1 MRLLCGHCSIPSWS
15 TAAPAIRLSISKTL
29 FEKRAILF
37 DLGDIAALSPRKAQR
52 LEQIFAS
59 HAHIDHFIGFD
70 RLLRLLV
77 GREKTLEL
85 FGPEGFID
93 NVRHKLSGYR
103 WNLVDRY
110 SCDLVFVV
118 TEIDRSLETR
128 MARFR
133 LKTAFAEEPLGGL
146 H

>member
-1 MRLLCGHCSIPSWS
+1 M
-15 TAAPAIRLSISKTL
+15 
-29 FEKRAILF
+29 
-37 DLGDIAALSPRKAQR
+37 QR
-52 LEQIFAS
+52 LEQIFVS

-110 SCDLVFVV
+110 SCNLAFVV
-118 TEIDRSLETR
+118 TEIDRSLEMRTV
-128 MARFR
+128 RFR
-133 LKTAFAEEPLGGL
+133 LKTAFAEEPLGNPLRDGVIYREPTFRVSTAL
-146 H
+146 LDHRTPCFVTHMAFLR